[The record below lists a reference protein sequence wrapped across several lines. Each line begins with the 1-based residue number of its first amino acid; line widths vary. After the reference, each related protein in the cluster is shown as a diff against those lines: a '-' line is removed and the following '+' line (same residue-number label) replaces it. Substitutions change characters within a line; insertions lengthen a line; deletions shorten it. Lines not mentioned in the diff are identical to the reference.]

1 MKKFLFLTL
10 SLIQLL
16 VLSACDSD
24 ANEEYIEGKWAP
36 AKWVCNTTD
45 EENSSFSFDVPAEG
59 ANYTFTWENDFG
71 FIISSIS
78 ENDNFDSWYTHTDL
92 QNFSD
97 DWCSVAI
104 ADYDATI
111 NIKPNDSTDDRK
123 IIIYIELGDFFLPIY
138 INQAGK

>member
-1 MKKFLFLTL
+1 MKKLLLLSF

-45 EENSSFSFDVPAEG
+45 EEGSSFSFDVLAEG
-59 ANYTFTWENDFG
+59 ATYTFTWENDYG
-71 FIISSIS
+71 FIISDIS
-78 ENDNFDSWYTHTDL
+78 ENGSYDSWYTHTDL

-97 DWCSVAI
+97 DWCSVAV
-104 ADYDATI
+104 ADYGATI
-111 NIKPNDSTDDRK
+111 NIKPNDSTDARK
-123 IIIYIELGDFFLPIY
+123 IIIHIELGDFFLPIY